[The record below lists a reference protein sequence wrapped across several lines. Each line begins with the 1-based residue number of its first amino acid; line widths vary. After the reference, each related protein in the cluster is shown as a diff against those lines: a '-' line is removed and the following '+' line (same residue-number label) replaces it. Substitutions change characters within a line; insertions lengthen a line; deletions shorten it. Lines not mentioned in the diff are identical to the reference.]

1 MRVLLKVLLTLS
13 LSVVAGTSLAF
24 VVSNPQSLEVS
35 VSEVSAQ
42 APKPVINRLD
52 SMNVY
57 ELAPSAYLLKVG
69 HMLSRELYAQIK
81 TDADVKGYIT
91 QIKQAAAQSGLSAAL
106 IAAVIM
112 TESGFNPQALSSAGA
127 RGLMQLMPETAEFIA
142 NKEGITF
149 DKSRL
154 FEPEYNITLGT
165 AYIKYLV
172 DTFSDTDTALCAYNA
187 GPTRVKEWLLDPE
200 FSDGERLTS
209 TPYPATNYYLSKIK
223 QNITIYTKFY

>member
-127 RGLMQLMPETAEFIA
+127 RGLMQLMPATLIDLKVDDPYDAQ
-142 NKEGITF
+142 K
-149 DKSRL
+149 
-154 FEPEYNITLGT
+154 NINAGA
-165 AYIKYLV
+165 AYLKAQL
-172 DTFSDTDTALCAYNA
+172 DRFHDLDLALAAYNA
-187 GPTRVKEWLLDPE
+187 GPANVAKYGGVPPFAETQNFILRVRAYFKEYAAHGFKE
-200 FSDGERLTS
+200 
-209 TPYPATNYYLSKIK
+209 
-223 QNITIYTKFY
+223 

>member
-1 MRVLLKVLLTLS
+1 MFVIILYIIGIVCVSGLIIGAFLIFYPLAYRENIISIANEYNLPPVLIAS
-13 LSVVAGTSLAF
+13 
-24 VVSNPQSLEVS
+24 
-35 VSEVSAQ
+35 
-42 APKPVINRLD
+42 VIN
-52 SMNVY
+52 
-57 ELAPSAYLLKVG
+57 A
-69 HMLSRELYAQIK
+69 
-81 TDADVKGYIT
+81 
-91 QIKQAAAQSGLSAAL
+91 
-106 IAAVIM
+106 
-112 TESGFNPQALSSAGA
+112 ESGFDTQAVSSVGA
-127 RGLMQLMPETAEFIA
+127 VGLMQLMPETAEFIA

-187 GPTRVKEWLLDPE
+187 GPTRVKEWLLNPE